1 MLFFT
6 ARCLVKMCQCWRQG
20 CSLNGEYYQQNIIS
34 QGKLV
39 YFLSLSLD
47 WSGFWKF
54 LQALFPP
61 RSCAVHCPW
70 EPCGPAAV
78 DKAEWRLLALL
89 VGRPAA
95 AAPAVCIGNA
105 ANRATLCCLVWISDW
120 NICEAEWCEKINVSA
135 PTHSVS
141 ECECVDRGEEG
152 RWGEINTWKKS
163 QDCSAFQCL
172 RVFMVKGAD
181 IYFLGLLC
189 SFFALS
195 CSFFTVEIF
204 TGLVRLD
211 LFPSAFRFGLNWL
224 IKEMANIF
232 KERLFFFF
240 YFSNSILLILI
251 PSAHQFRSFWK
262 GIRKGNYTVWPTRM
276 CGGPM

>member
-1 MLFFT
+1 MEFQVDLLNKWYHSGGHVVLHSTMSGKTVSMLETRLQSEWWILSAEYYFTREACLFFVSVSGLE
-6 ARCLVKMCQCWRQG
+6 RIL
-20 CSLNGEYYQQNIIS
+20 EIS
-34 QGKLV
+34 P
-39 YFLSLSLD
+39 SSI
-47 WSGFWKF
+47 
-54 LQALFPP
+54 PTT
-61 RSCAVHCPW
+61 SCAVHCPW

-163 QDCSAFQCL
+163 QDCSAFQC
-172 RVFMVKGAD
+172 
-181 IYFLGLLC
+181 
-189 SFFALS
+189 
-195 CSFFTVEIF
+195 
-204 TGLVRLD
+204 
-211 LFPSAFRFGLNWL
+211 
-224 IKEMANIF
+224 
-232 KERLFFFF
+232 
-240 YFSNSILLILI
+240 
-251 PSAHQFRSFWK
+251 
-262 GIRKGNYTVWPTRM
+262 
-276 CGGPM
+276 

>member
-6 ARCLVKMCQCWRQG
+6 VRCLVKMCQCWRQG
-20 CSLNGEYYQQNIIS
+20 CSLNGEYYQHNIIS

-39 YFLSLSLD
+39 YFFVSV
-47 WSGFWKF
+47 SGLEWI
-54 LQALFPP
+54 LEISPSSIP
-61 RSCAVHCPW
+61 TTSCAVHCPW

-89 VGRPAA
+89 VGQPAA

-152 RWGEINTWKKS
+152 RWERREKKNP
-163 QDCSAFQCL
+163 
-172 RVFMVKGAD
+172 R
-181 IYFLGLLC
+181 LLC
-189 SFFALS
+189 FSMFACFYGKGS
-195 CSFFTVEIF
+195 
-204 TGLVRLD
+204 GH
-211 LFPSAFRFGLNWL
+211 LFSGPFVLL
-224 IKEMANIF
+224 
-232 KERLFFFF
+232 LCVVV
-240 YFSNSILLILI
+240 LILYSGNLYRPAQVGFVSI
-251 PSAHQFRSFWK
+251 CLQIRTELAH
-262 GIRKGNYTVWPTRM
+262 
-276 CGGPM
+276 